1 MLNIIQNGKKKWIF
15 MNVVSEM
22 NKECNPIFGKFVPD
36 LRYLKTYLMP
46 GLRYLLGV
54 CMTSLHR
61 AWSSK
66 FNRISILHHCKVKV
80 GEVME
85 KDRKYWF
92 NCLMLYK
99 HCGESWLDICIEHV
113 ATFLNIPEKY
123 QSWKFILHLMK
134 RYKGS
139 NTGKRARRKNLRHP
153 RERFLVSN
161 EALPSWRSIEIF
173 PMGWD
178 KDISHG

>member
-1 MLNIIQNGKKKWIF
+1 MDFVTSNIYFFSLDEPMSSVTQ
-15 MNVVSEM
+15 
-22 NKECNPIFGKFVPD
+22 CNPIFGKFVPD

-99 HCGESWLDICIEHV
+99 HCGES
-113 ATFLNIPEKY
+113 
-123 QSWKFILHLMK
+123 
-134 RYKGS
+134 
-139 NTGKRARRKNLRHP
+139 
-153 RERFLVSN
+153 
-161 EALPSWRSIEIF
+161 
-173 PMGWD
+173 
-178 KDISHG
+178 